1 LSYYSL
7 ATIFLLAIVVLSFL
21 YKVYLTFSYES
32 MIELQSW
39 GIYVDSYSKNELNVP
54 LTFFYESIVIVLLL
68 TELYITNSITKE
80 HERSRKLKVMTKT
93 YLGCL
98 DFS

>member
-1 LSYYSL
+1 
-7 ATIFLLAIVVLSFL
+7 LAIVVLSFL